1 MNDNSK
7 IAIRLEGGLGDHLL
21 GNRFVH
27 AIKEKYPTNELHIF
41 SDTEN
46 NPNSINV
53 LQNLFPSI
61 YRNLTVLGKRTDPNY
76 KIHSIFGEEVYPAH
90 INNLPE
96 EFLQNIKSYDKFYDL
111 HIDGLKWLQSDFD
124 WLRYYYFFPKPEMNL
139 VSPYKGSYI
148 MAHLYARPNSPYNLE
163 QWYTISLLNKLSETN
178 KIVIIT
184 TEEHKNFY
192 SEIFN
197 NKNIIIDCADN
208 VIDIFKIA
216 SGCNSFIG
224 IDSGIR
230 YITYHFSKPTFV
242 FSKYCSQYGL
252 VAPSHL
258 IRWLIF
264 EKNVFPIGFKIDF
277 VAEILNNCIKNPAN
291 QIFPEYIKDIDSI
304 VVDRK
309 LKSIRI

>member
-1 MNDNSK
+1 MKSGSK

-61 YRNLTVLGKRTDPNY
+61 YKNLTVLGKRKDPNY

-124 WLRYYYFFPKPEMNL
+124 WLRYYYFFPKPEINL

-197 NKNIIIDCADN
+197 NKNIIINCSDN

-216 SGCNSFIG
+216 SNCELFIG

-230 YITYHFSKPTFV
+230 YIPYHFSKPVFV
-242 FSKYCSQYGL
+242 FSKYCTQYGQ
-252 VAPSHL
+252 VAYSHL

-264 EKNVFPIGFKIDF
+264 EKNVLPLYSDIEDVTLI
-277 VAEILNNCIKNPAN
+277 VNNVIKNKCFALYPYLPN
-291 QIFPEYIKDIDSI
+291 NIEKYI
-304 VVDRK
+304 VDRN
-309 LKSIRI
+309 I

>member
-1 MNDNSK
+1 MSDNSK

-41 SDTEN
+41 SDTES

-61 YRNLTVLGKRTDPNY
+61 YKNVTVLGKRKNSDY

-111 HIDGLKWLQSDFD
+111 HIDGLKWAKYDFD
-124 WLRYYYFFPKPEMNL
+124 WLKYYYFFPSPEIEL
-139 VSPYKGSYI
+139 VSPYEGKYI
-148 MAHLYARPNSPYNLE
+148 MAHLYARPNSPYNLD
-163 QWYTISLLNKLSETN
+163 QKYVVSLLKTLASNN
-178 KIVIIT
+178 KIILIT
-184 TEEHKNFY
+184 TKEHENY
-192 SEIFN
+192 YQEVFN
-197 NKNIIIDCADN
+197 VDNIIIDSKSN
-208 VIDIFKIA
+208 VLDVFKIA
-216 SGCNSFIG
+216 SKCDLFIG

-230 YITYHFSKPTFV
+230 YIPYHFGKPVFV
-242 FSKYCSQYGL
+242 FSKYCTQYGQ
-252 VAPSHL
+252 VSYSHL

-264 EKNVFPIGFKIDF
+264 EKNVLPLYSSIEDVNLI
-277 VAEILNNCIKNPAN
+277 VNNVIKNKCFALYPYLPSD
-291 QIFPEYIKDIDSI
+291 IEKYI
-304 VVDRK
+304 VDRN
-309 LKSIRI
+309 L

>member
-1 MNDNSK
+1 MKDKSK
-7 IAIRLEGGLGDHLL
+7 IGIRLEGGLGDHLL

-53 LQNLFPSI
+53 LQNLFPGI
-61 YRNLTVLGKRTDPNY
+61 YKNLTVLGKRKDPNY

-96 EFLQNIKSYDKFYDL
+96 EFLHNIKSYDKFYDL
-111 HIDGLKWLQSDFD
+111 HIDGLQWLKSDFD
-124 WLRYYYFFPKPEMNL
+124 WLRYYYFFPKPEVNL
-139 VSPYKGSYI
+139 KSPYEGRYI
-148 MAHLYARPNSPYNLE
+148 MAHLYARPDSPYNLE

-197 NKNIIIDCADN
+197 NRNIIIDCADN

-216 SGCNSFIG
+216 SNCELFIG

-230 YITYHFSKPTFV
+230 YIPYHFSKPVFV
-242 FSKYCSQYGL
+242 FSKYCAEYGQ
-252 VAPSHL
+252 VAYSHL

-264 EKNVFPIGFKIDF
+264 EKNVFPMHYKIEKVLRIIDN
-277 VAEILNNCIKNPAN
+277 VIKNKYFVLYPYLPDN
-291 QIFPEYIKDIDSI
+291 IENYI
-304 VVDRK
+304 VDRNV
-309 LKSIRI
+309 

>member
-27 AIKEKYPTNELHIF
+27 AIKEKYPTNLLHFF
-41 SDTEN
+41 SDTEGN
-46 NPNSINV
+46 SNSINV

-61 YRNLTVLGKRTDPNY
+61 YKNITVLGKRKDLNY

-90 INNLPE
+90 INNLPK

-124 WLRYYYFFPKPEMNL
+124 WLRYYYFFPKPEINL

-148 MAHLYARPNSPYNLE
+148 MAHLYARPGSPYNLE

-216 SGCNSFIG
+216 SNCELFIG

-230 YITYHFSKPTFV
+230 YIPYHFSKPVFV
-242 FSKYCSQYGL
+242 FSKYCQRYGH
-252 VAPSHL
+252 VAYSHL

-264 EKNVFPIGFKIDF
+264 EKNVFPMHFQLEEVLRIIHNVIQNKSF
-277 VAEILNNCIKNPAN
+277 VLYPNLPDNIE
-291 QIFPEYIKDIDSI
+291 QYI
-304 VVDRK
+304 VDRN
-309 LKSIRI
+309 L

>member
-1 MNDNSK
+1 MNDNLK

-27 AIKEKYPTNELHIF
+27 AIKEKYPTNKLHIF
-41 SDTEN
+41 SDTEGN
-46 NPNSINV
+46 SNSINV

-61 YRNLTVLGKRTDPNY
+61 YKNITVLGKRKNPNY

-96 EFLQNIKSYDKFYDL
+96 EFLQNIKSYDKLYDL
-111 HIDGLKWLQSDFD
+111 HIDGLKWLKSDFD
-124 WLRYYYFFPKPEMNL
+124 WLRYYYFFPKPEINL
-139 VSPYKGSYI
+139 TSPYKGSYI

-163 QWYTISLLNKLSETN
+163 QWYIISLLNKLSETS
-178 KIVIIT
+178 KIVIVT
-184 TEEHKNFY
+184 MEEHKNFY

-197 NKNIIIDCADN
+197 NSNIVIDCADN

-216 SGCNSFIG
+216 SNCELFIG

-230 YITYHFSKPTFV
+230 YIPYHFSKPVFV
-242 FSKYCSQYGL
+242 FSKYCQQYGH
-252 VAPSHL
+252 VAYSHL

-264 EKNVFPIGFKIDF
+264 EKNVFPMHFQIEAVSKI
-277 VAEILNNCIKNPAN
+277 INNVIKNKSFALYPN
-291 QIFPEYIKDIDSI
+291 LPDNIEQYI
-304 VVDRK
+304 VDRN
-309 LKSIRI
+309 I

>member
-1 MNDNSK
+1 MNFDSS

-27 AIKEKYPTNELHIF
+27 AIKDKYPNNPLYF
-41 SDTEN
+41 YSDTEN

-53 LQNLFPSI
+53 LKELFPSI
-61 YRNLTVLGKRTDPNY
+61 YKNYTIIGKRVNQNY
-76 KIHSIFGEEVYPAH
+76 KISSIFGEEVYTAH

-96 EFLQNIKSYDKFYDL
+96 EILKIIKTHDKFYDL
-111 HIDGLKWLQSDFD
+111 HIDGLKWLKSDFD
-124 WLRYYYFFPKPEMNL
+124 WLRYYYFFPKPEINL

-163 QWYTISLLNKLSETN
+163 QWYTILLLNKLAETN
-178 KIVIIT
+178 KIVVIT
-184 TEEHKNFY
+184 MEEHKNFY

-197 NKNIIIDCADN
+197 NNNIIIDCADN

-216 SGCNSFIG
+216 SNCELFIG

-230 YITYHFSKPTFV
+230 YIPYHFGKPVFV
-242 FSKYCSQYGL
+242 FSKYCQQYGH
-252 VAPSHL
+252 VAYSHL

-264 EKNVFPIGFKIDF
+264 EKNVFPMHFQIEEVSRI
-277 VAEILNNCIKNPAN
+277 INNVIRNKSFALYPNLPDN
-291 QIFPEYIKDIDSI
+291 IEQYI
-304 VVDRK
+304 VDRN
-309 LKSIRI
+309 I

>member
-1 MNDNSK
+1 MNDKSK

-27 AIKEKYPTNELHIF
+27 AIKEKYPKSELHFF

-46 NPNSINV
+46 NPKSIDI
-53 LQNLFPSI
+53 LKDLFPSI
-61 YRNLTVLGKRTDPNY
+61 YKNCTVVGKRVNPNY
-76 KIHSIFGEEVYPAH
+76 KINSIFGEETYTAH

-96 EFLQNIKSYDKFYDL
+96 ETLKIIKSYDKFYDL
-111 HIDGLKWLQSDFD
+111 HIDGLRWIKSDFD
-124 WLRYYYFFPKPEMNL
+124 WLRYYYFFPKPEINL
-139 VSPYKGSYI
+139 ISPYKEPYI
-148 MAHLYARPNSPYNLE
+148 MAHLYARPDSPYNLE

-197 NKNIIIDCADN
+197 NRNIIIDCADN

-216 SGCNSFIG
+216 SNCELFIG

-230 YITYHFSKPTFV
+230 YIPYHFSKPVFV
-242 FSKYCSQYGL
+242 FSKYCTEYGQ
-252 VAPSHL
+252 VAYSHL

-264 EKNVFPIGFKIDF
+264 EKNVFPMHYKIEKVLRIIDN
-277 VAEILNNCIKNPAN
+277 VIKNKYFVLYPYLPDN
-291 QIFPEYIKDIDSI
+291 IENYI
-304 VVDRK
+304 VDRNV
-309 LKSIRI
+309 